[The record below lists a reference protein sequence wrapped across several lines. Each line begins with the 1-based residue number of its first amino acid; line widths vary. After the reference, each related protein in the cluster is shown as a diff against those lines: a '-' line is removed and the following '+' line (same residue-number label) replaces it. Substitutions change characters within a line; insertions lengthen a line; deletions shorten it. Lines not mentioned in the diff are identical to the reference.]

1 MMLDELIEK
10 LNQFKKELDIDKLKE
25 EDIELDE
32 IIKELEISKDIMKN
46 ILEKLGDIKKRID
59 EINSIEY
66 EERIDEIKEYI
77 NKIKDTNNPYDIIR
91 WINEINKNVSNIE
104 REINDRISKLI
115 DEKIRKI
122 EEINEKLT
130 IFARILLNFLKI
142 NKDIK
147 IFSIPKDKSL
157 TKLTEIEN
165 EATKQLTEI
174 NRLILDELKKTNIDE
189 SKLNLLIELID
200 KGEIKINKN
209 NLNDVTQIIKMLV
222 EKGIV
227 IRVKI

>member
-32 IIKELEISKDIMKN
+32 IIKDLEISKDIMKN
-46 ILEKLGDIKKRID
+46 VLGKLGDIKKRID
-59 EINSIEY
+59 EIDSIEY

-174 NRLILDELKKTNIDE
+174 NRLVLDELKKTNIDE

>member
-1 MMLDELIEK
+1 MLDELIEK

-32 IIKELEISKDIMKN
+32 IIKDLEISKDIMKN
-46 ILEKLGDIKKRID
+46 VLGKLGDIKKRID
-59 EINSIEY
+59 EIDSIEY

-174 NRLILDELKKTNIDE
+174 NRLVLDELKKTNIDE

>member
-46 ILEKLGDIKKRID
+46 VLGKLGDIKKRID
-59 EINSIEY
+59 EIDSIEY

-165 EATKQLTEI
+165 EATKQLNEI
-174 NRLILDELKKTNIDE
+174 NRLVLDELKKTNIDE

-227 IRVKI
+227 IRMKI

>member
-32 IIKELEISKDIMKN
+32 IIKDLEISKDIMKN
-46 ILEKLGDIKKRID
+46 VLGKLGDIKKRID
-59 EINSIEY
+59 EIDSIEY

-174 NRLILDELKKTNIDE
+174 NRLVLDELKKTNIDE

-227 IRVKI
+227 

>member
-32 IIKELEISKDIMKN
+32 IIKDLEISKDIMKN
-46 ILEKLGDIKKRID
+46 VLGKLGDIKKRID
-59 EINSIEY
+59 EIDSIEY

-130 IFARILLNFLKI
+130 IFARILLNFLKL

-174 NRLILDELKKTNIDE
+174 NRLVLDELKKTNIDE

-227 IRVKI
+227 TRVKI

>member
-1 MMLDELIEK
+1 MLDELIEK

-32 IIKELEISKDIMKN
+32 IIKDLEISKDIMKN
-46 ILEKLGDIKKRID
+46 VLGKLGDIKKRID
-59 EINSIEY
+59 EIDSIEY

-174 NRLILDELKKTNIDE
+174 NRLVLDELKKTNIDE

-227 IRVKI
+227 TRVKI

>member
-1 MMLDELIEK
+1 MLDELIEK

-46 ILEKLGDIKKRID
+46 VLEKLGDIKKRID
-59 EINSIEY
+59 EIDSIEY

-174 NRLILDELKKTNIDE
+174 NRLVLDELKKTNIDE

>member
-32 IIKELEISKDIMKN
+32 IIKDLEISKDIMKN
-46 ILEKLGDIKKRID
+46 VLGKLGDIKKRID
-59 EINSIEY
+59 EIDSIEY

-174 NRLILDELKKTNIDE
+174 NRLVLDELKKTNIDE

-227 IRVKI
+227 TRVKI

>member
-46 ILEKLGDIKKRID
+46 VLEKLGDIKKRID

-174 NRLILDELKKTNIDE
+174 NRLVLDELKKTNIDE

>member
-46 ILEKLGDIKKRID
+46 VLGKLGDIKKRID
-59 EINSIEY
+59 EIDSIEY

-174 NRLILDELKKTNIDE
+174 NRLVLDELKKTNIDE

>member
-1 MMLDELIEK
+1 MLDELIEK

-32 IIKELEISKDIMKN
+32 IIKDLEISKDIMKN
-46 ILEKLGDIKKRID
+46 VLGKLGDIKKRID
-59 EINSIEY
+59 EIDSIEY

-130 IFARILLNFLKI
+130 IFARILL
-142 NKDIK
+142 
-147 IFSIPKDKSL
+147 
-157 TKLTEIEN
+157 
-165 EATKQLTEI
+165 
-174 NRLILDELKKTNIDE
+174 
-189 SKLNLLIELID
+189 
-200 KGEIKINKN
+200 
-209 NLNDVTQIIKMLV
+209 
-222 EKGIV
+222 
-227 IRVKI
+227 

>member
-32 IIKELEISKDIMKN
+32 IIKDLEISKDIMKN
-46 ILEKLGDIKKRID
+46 VLGKLGDIKKRID
-59 EINSIEY
+59 EIDSIEY

-165 EATKQLTEI
+165 EATKQLNEI
-174 NRLILDELKKTNIDE
+174 NRLVLDELKKTNIDE

-227 IRVKI
+227 TRVKI

>member
-10 LNQFKKELDIDKLKE
+10 LNQFKKDLDIDKLKE

-32 IIKELEISKDIMKN
+32 IIKDLEISKDIMKN
-46 ILEKLGDIKKRID
+46 VLGKLGDIKKRID
-59 EINSIEY
+59 EIDSIEY

-130 IFARILLNFLKI
+130 IFARILLNFLKL

-165 EATKQLTEI
+165 EATKQLNEI
-174 NRLILDELKKTNIDE
+174 NRLVLDELKKTNIDE

-227 IRVKI
+227 TKVKI

>member
-46 ILEKLGDIKKRID
+46 VLEKLGDIKKRID
-59 EINSIEY
+59 EIDSIEY

-174 NRLILDELKKTNIDE
+174 NRLVLDELKKTNIDE

>member
-46 ILEKLGDIKKRID
+46 VLEKLGDIKKRID

>member
-10 LNQFKKELDIDKLKE
+10 LNQFKKDLDIDKLKE

-32 IIKELEISKDIMKN
+32 IIKDLEISKDIMKN
-46 ILEKLGDIKKRID
+46 VLGKLGDIKKRID
-59 EINSIEY
+59 EIDSIEY

-130 IFARILLNFLKI
+130 IFARILLNFLKL

-165 EATKQLTEI
+165 EAKKQLTEI
-174 NRLILDELKKTNIDE
+174 NRLVLDELKKTNIDE

-227 IRVKI
+227 TKVKI

>member
-32 IIKELEISKDIMKN
+32 IIKDLEISKDIMKN
-46 ILEKLGDIKKRID
+46 VLGKIGDIKKRID
-59 EINSIEY
+59 EIDSIEY

-174 NRLILDELKKTNIDE
+174 NRLVLDELKKTNIDE

>member
-32 IIKELEISKDIMKN
+32 IIKDLEISKDIMKN
-46 ILEKLGDIKKRID
+46 VLGKLGDIKKRID
-59 EINSIEY
+59 EIDSIEY

-130 IFARILLNFLKI
+130 IFARILLNFLKL

-174 NRLILDELKKTNIDE
+174 NRLVLDELKKTNIDE

>member
-1 MMLDELIEK
+1 
-10 LNQFKKELDIDKLKE
+10 
-25 EDIELDE
+25 
-32 IIKELEISKDIMKN
+32 
-46 ILEKLGDIKKRID
+46 
-59 EINSIEY
+59 
-66 EERIDEIKEYI
+66 
-77 NKIKDTNNPYDIIR
+77 
-91 WINEINKNVSNIE
+91 INKNVSNIE

-130 IFARILLNFLKI
+130 IFARILLNFLKL

-174 NRLILDELKKTNIDE
+174 NRLVLDELKKTNIDE

-227 IRVKI
+227 TRVKI